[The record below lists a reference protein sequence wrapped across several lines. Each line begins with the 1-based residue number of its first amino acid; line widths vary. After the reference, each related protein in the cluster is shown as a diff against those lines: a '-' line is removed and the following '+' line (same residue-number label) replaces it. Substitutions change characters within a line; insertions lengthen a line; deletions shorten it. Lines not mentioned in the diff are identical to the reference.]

1 MSYLTDP
8 MLTYIPR
15 EIKRLE
21 REVSDAEWVD
31 DPRLAALVS
40 ELNHLKEQMNDGKLY
55 EPRF

>member
-1 MSYLTDP
+1 MSYLADSY
-8 MLTYIPR
+8 LTYIPR

>member
-1 MSYLTDP
+1 MSYLADSY
-8 MLTYIPR
+8 LTYIPR

-40 ELNHLKEQMNDGKLY
+40 ELNHLKEQMNYGKLY

>member
-55 EPRF
+55 EPNF

>member
-1 MSYLTDP
+1 MSYLADSYL
-8 MLTYIPR
+8 MYIPR

-21 REVSDAEWVD
+21 REVSDAECEN

>member
-1 MSYLTDP
+1 MSYIMDP
-8 MLTYIPR
+8 HLTYIPR

-21 REVSDAEWVD
+21 REVSDAEWEN

>member
-1 MSYLTDP
+1 MSYLADSY
-8 MLTYIPR
+8 LTYIPR

-31 DPRLAALVS
+31 DPRLAALVL

-55 EPRF
+55 EPKF

>member
-1 MSYLTDP
+1 MDP
-8 MLTYIPR
+8 HLTYIPR

-21 REVSDAEWVD
+21 REVSDAEWEN

>member
-1 MSYLTDP
+1 MSYLADVY
-8 MLTYIPR
+8 LTYIPR

-21 REVSDAEWVD
+21 REVSDAEWEN

>member
-1 MSYLTDP
+1 MSYLADSY
-8 MLTYIPR
+8 LTYIPR

-55 EPRF
+55 EPKF

>member
-1 MSYLTDP
+1 MDP
-8 MLTYIPR
+8 HLTYIPR

-21 REVSDAEWVD
+21 REVSDAEWEN
-31 DPRLAALVS
+31 DPRLAALVL

>member
-31 DPRLAALVS
+31 DPRLTALVS

>member
-21 REVSDAEWVD
+21 REVSDAEWVE

-40 ELNHLKEQMNDGKLY
+40 ELNHLKEQLNDGKLY

>member
-1 MSYLTDP
+1 MSYLADP
-8 MLTYIPR
+8 YLTYIPR

-21 REVSDAEWVD
+21 QEVSDAEWEN
-31 DPRLAALVS
+31 DPRLTALVS

>member
-40 ELNHLKEQMNDGKLY
+40 ELNHLKEQLNDGKLY

>member
-1 MSYLTDP
+1 MSYLADP

-21 REVSDAEWVD
+21 REVSDAEWVE

-40 ELNHLKEQMNDGKLY
+40 ELNHLKEQLNDGKLY

>member
-21 REVSDAEWVD
+21 REVSDAEWVE

>member
-1 MSYLTDP
+1 MSYLADSY
-8 MLTYIPR
+8 LTYIPR

-31 DPRLAALVS
+31 NPRLAALVS

>member
-55 EPRF
+55 EPSF